1 MTDKELDELSSRA
14 REDGQRLF
22 AVAGM
27 LHKIALAGIILLGIM
42 GAIGGM
48 ALIANGGAQVIGGL
62 LAFAITA
69 LVCWLIYLGVTLATS
84 ISRVLVHSMFCM
96 LSTCETLL
104 GRTSADAGAP

>member
-27 LHKIALAGIILLGIM
+27 LHKIALAGIILLGLM

-48 ALIANGGAQVIGGL
+48 ALIANGGGGL
-62 LAFAITA
+62 LAFAVTA

-96 LSTCETLL
+96 LSTCETLR